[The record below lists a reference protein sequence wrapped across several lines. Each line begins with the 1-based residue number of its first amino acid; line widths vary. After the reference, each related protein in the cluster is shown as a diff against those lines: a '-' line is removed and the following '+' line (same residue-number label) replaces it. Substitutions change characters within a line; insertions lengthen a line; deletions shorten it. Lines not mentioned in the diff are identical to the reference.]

1 MADDGTQSS
10 RTRAR
15 FSYMSEDLDPNL
27 ITKMLEQL
35 PTKCY
40 KKGDSH
46 GYTPFYRRRRAWM
59 LESILP
65 DSEPIENKLRQLMD
79 IVERKRTGLSAG
91 GNSLMW

>member
-1 MADDGTQSS
+1 
-10 RTRAR
+10 
-15 FSYMSEDLDPNL
+15 
-27 ITKMLEQL
+27 
-35 PTKCY
+35 
-40 KKGDSH
+40 
-46 GYTPFYRRRRAWM
+46 M